1 MEKKKKKKAKNKEQ
15 KQNKTQKLK
24 QNKTEQ
30 NLTTAYCKDQQCY
43 ALSPKLKIGH
53 FI

>member
-1 MEKKKKKKAKNKEQ
+1 MKKQTKTKSKEQ
-15 KQNKTQKLK
+15 KQNKTQKPK
-24 QNKTEQ
+24 QNKTKQ